1 MVDRRRLMVL
11 VMCAFM
17 GACGGD
23 PAPKDQKTPT
33 VFDDLVDKRRA
44 IPAAV
49 QQAERQPVEDLKR
62 QEAAEDAAPASE
74 PAR

>member
-1 MVDRRRLMVL
+1 MVDRRRLLVL

-17 GACGGD
+17 GACSGD
-23 PAPKDQKTPT
+23 PAPKDPKTPT
-33 VFDDLVDKRRA
+33 VFDDLVDKKRA

-49 QQAERQPVEDLKR
+49 QRAERQPVEDLKR
-62 QEAAEDAAPASE
+62 QEAVDDATPASE